1 MAEFNAAF
9 WEIPASSEYLEN
21 LPATSALWYETEEDR
36 EQRHALRDF
45 FVSVQPAVTTLIDSE
60 LTPRQRE
67 VVRLYY
73 FCHKTQEDIATILD
87 LSQSTVS
94 RHLFG
99 TVRAGKKVG
108 GAIRKLRKVIERTS
122 QPEIDGALSNL
133 QLRLAAAV

>member
-9 WEIPASSEYLEN
+9 WEVPASSEYLEN
-21 LPATSALWYETEEDR
+21 LPSTRGLWFETEEERD
-36 EQRHALRDF
+36 QRHALRDF
-45 FVSVQPAVTTLIDSE
+45 FDTVQPTVTKLIDTE

-73 FCHKTQEDIATILD
+73 FHNKTQEDIASILD

-108 GAIRKLRKVIERTS
+108 GAVRKLRKVIEKS
-122 QPEIDGALSNL
+122 
-133 QLRLAAAV
+133 QLRDIDQALGTLQTRLAQTA